1 MYYFMFLPKLI
12 GKYRMLVLVFVTLH
26 FVQHQEAL
34 AQFQENG
41 KIRDISLKAED
52 FMAQSKY
59 DSAIFYFSFLSDQVA
74 KDSNWQIQIQIHLRL
89 TEAFLRINMF
99 KEADSCL
106 AIIESNTNYDI
117 NLFPLE
123 KAEFLHQKGTS
134 MGEQRNFIDA
144 IDFLKQSVKI
154 RIEKNGSADSVLAK
168 SYNNLGAYYY
178 LIGELDE
185 SINYYGRAIKIVES
199 NIYQK
204 NELASYIQN
213 IGIVYAISGDFEKA
227 LNYFN
232 STLTIKTEILK
243 PDDPD
248 IADICLNL
256 GRLYSL
262 LSRYNE
268 AIENNDK
275 AEQIYIKKFG
285 KDYSSLGTIY
295 LNKSGIY
302 IKLSEYE
309 DAVKYLNNALNIYNL
324 NPSANEQG
332 IARIYNNL
340 GLVYL
345 AKKDYSLARDYFQR
359 SLNIQKD
366 ANSRSILL
374 RNISGVYDKMG
385 EEFEADKFFKQS
397 LDYSLKE
404 LGENHYE
411 YGNALKSYGGFLI
424 NNSKLKEA
432 ELYLQKAIINYR
444 LNYGERNSNL
454 SEIYFLYGRYFFVS
468 KKYLQALEYYQKA
481 MISNNSIYSDI
492 SIYENSTTDQV
503 ISKSL
508 MLEILLAKAKAFSYL
523 FNSQKSEDAYL
534 AAALKCYREA
544 MPVFEQLRSQLKYE
558 SKLILMENTV
568 GHFDIAYEDYFEN
581 YIKYQDAEALKS
593 TFEFIEKNKAA
604 VLLSSMKDMD
614 AIKFGGIPVEYQKLE
629 RELNERKNG
638 YENLIYTQKQLRK
651 PDSSRIV
658 LWEKRLFDIT
668 NRYDSL
674 IKVFGEHYPAYYNLK
689 YDRSVININE
699 VQAKMDA
706 DQAIVEYTLTDTSLF
721 TFLITPISTSF
732 YKTELDSTFYK
743 KLAILQQVA
752 KIDYADHG
760 LNDFKQYVTA
770 SNDIYHAL
778 FSKVEGEIKDRRII
792 IIPDGKLGYLSFESL
807 VTTLPDMKS
816 IDYRNLDYL
825 IKKNPISYSYSSTL
839 LFKNNITKTS
849 GNRVLAFAPEYNAG
863 INSNENE
870 SALRQITNQ
879 LKPLVNAQEEVANV
893 INLFHGA
900 IFNNGEATEANF
912 KLNSPKYD
920 VLHLAMHTLMNDEDP
935 MYSKMVFT
943 MNNDSTEDGYLNTF
957 EIYNLNLNA
966 QLAVLSA
973 CNTGSGKILNGE
985 GIMSLARGFIYSGV
999 PSIIMTLWEVDD
1011 KSGADIMT
1019 SFYSYLKD
1027 GLSKDVA
1034 LQKAKLDYLSTA
1046 SQLRAH
1052 PYFWSAYVSIGNS
1065 KPLQKNNTFKYLLV
1079 LGFIVILALVLI
1091 SLKRKKLL

>member
-1 MYYFMFLPKLI
+1 MFLPKLI
-12 GKYRMLVLVFVTLH
+12 GKYKLLILVFAALQ

-34 AQFQENG
+34 AQFQADG
-41 KIRDISLKAED
+41 KIRDIALLAED

-59 DSAIFYFSFLSDQVA
+59 DSAIFYYCVLADQAA
-74 KDSNWQIQIQIHLRL
+74 KDLNWQAQIQFHLRII
-89 TEAFLRINMF
+89 EAYRTMGLFM
-99 KEADSCL
+99 ETDSCL
-106 AIIESNTNYDI
+106 AIIQSNSNYDI
-117 NLFPLE
+117 NLFPIE

-134 MGEQRNFIDA
+134 QGDQHNFKDGIDY
-144 IDFLKQSVKI
+144 LSQSVKL

-168 SYNNLGAYYY
+168 SYNNLGVYYY
-178 LIGELDE
+178 FIGDFNQ
-185 SINYYGRAIKIVES
+185 SIDYYGRAIKIVEK
-199 NIYQK
+199 NKYQK

-213 IGIVYAISGDFEKA
+213 IGIVYASIGDFEKA

-232 STLTIKTEILK
+232 NTLTIKTEILN

-248 IADICLNL
+248 IADIYLNL

-262 LSRYNE
+262 LSRFNE
-268 AIENNDK
+268 ALDFNDK

-285 KDYSSLGTIY
+285 KDFSSLGTIY

-302 IKLSEYE
+302 IRLSEYE

-324 NPSANEQG
+324 NPGANEPG

-345 AKKDYSLARDYFQR
+345 TKKDYLLARDYFKR
-359 SLNIQKD
+359 SIAIQKD
-366 ANSRSILL
+366 ATSRSILL
-374 RNISGVYDKMG
+374 RNIASVYDKMG
-385 EEFEADKFFKQS
+385 EEAEADKFFKQS

-411 YGNALKSYGGFLI
+411 YGNALKSYGGFLVS
-424 NNSKLKEA
+424 NHKLIEA
-432 ELYLQKAIINYR
+432 ESFIQKALSNHR
-444 LNYGERNSNL
+444 LNYSERNVNL
-454 SEIYFLYGRYFFVS
+454 SEIYLLYGRYFYAA
-468 KKYLQALEYYQKA
+468 KEYKQALEYYQKA
-481 MISNNSIYSDI
+481 MISNDFVYSDLNI
-492 SIYENSTTDQV
+492 FKNASTDNT
-503 ISKSL
+503 ISKSS
-508 MLEILLAKAKAFSYL
+508 MLDILLAKARAFSFLY
-523 FNSQKSEDAYL
+523 SSEKSENTYL
-534 AAALKCYREA
+534 DAALKCYKEA

-558 SKLILMENTV
+558 SKLILMENTID
-568 GHFDIAYEDYFEN
+568 HFDIAYEDFFEN
-581 YIKYQDAEALKS
+581 YLKHQDFEALES

-614 AIKFGGIPVEYQKLE
+614 AIRFGGIPVEYQKLE
-629 RELNERKNG
+629 RELNERING
-638 YENLIYTQKQLRK
+638 YENLIYNQKQLQN
-651 PDSSRIV
+651 PDSSKIV

-668 NRYDSL
+668 NQYDSL
-674 IKVFGEHYPAYYNLK
+674 IKVFGEQYPAYYDLK
-689 YDRSVININE
+689 YDHSVININE
-699 VQAKMDA
+699 VQVNLDA
-706 DQAIVEYTLTDTSLF
+706 DQAIVEYTLTDSSLY

-732 YKTELDSTFYK
+732 YKTELDSTFYR
-743 KLAILQQVA
+743 KLAILQQVS
-752 KIDYADHG
+752 KIDYADHS
-760 LNDFKQYVTA
+760 LNDFKQYVMA
-770 SNDIYHAL
+770 SNAIYQTL

-792 IIPDGKLGYLSFESL
+792 IVPDGKLGYLSFESL
-807 VTTLPDMKS
+807 VTALPDMKS

-839 LFKNNITKTS
+839 LFKNNVSKTS
-849 GNRVLAFAPEYNAG
+849 GNSVLAFAPAYDAG
-863 INSNENE
+863 IRSNENE

-879 LKPLVNAQEEVANV
+879 LRPLVNAQEEVVNV
-893 INLFHGA
+893 MNLFRGSV
-900 IFNNGEATEANF
+900 FNNEEATESNF

-943 MNNDSTEDGYLNTF
+943 MDNDSIEDGYLNTF

-999 PSIIMTLWEVDD
+999 PSIVMTLWEVDD

-1019 SFYSYLKD
+1019 AFYSHLKD

-1046 SQLRAH
+1046 SQLRAY
-1052 PYFWSAYVSIGNS
+1052 PYFWSAYVNIGTS
-1065 KPLQKNNTFKYLLV
+1065 KPLQESNTFNYLLV
-1079 LGFIVILALVLI
+1079 LGLLMISALVFFF
-1091 SLKRKKLL
+1091 LKRKKLP